1 MFQSW
6 KNVVLCLGHS
16 GTLHWFAYVG
26 KEPDLLQNE
35 TLSQGKGMIVRCK
48 FCSVLF
54 VLAVCS
60 VVIAWKYRF
69 DVMHELLLQ
78 IIGSACKQKVIFEVV
93 YVSFF
98 SKAVTWHADNINIC
112 FPLLFILTPVYLF
125 LI

>member
-54 VLAVCS
+54 VLASCS
-60 VVIAWKYRF
+60 VMIAWKYRF
-69 DVMHELLLQ
+69 DAMHELLLR

-93 YVSFF
+93 TVSFV
-98 SKAVTWHADNINIC
+98 SKAVTWHVDNIY
-112 FPLLFILTPVYLF
+112 VF
-125 LI
+125 LCCSY